1 MKRLSKEQILILH
14 QALIAVSGGSEG
26 IRDERLLD
34 SALNAPFQTF
44 SGTELYPT
52 VLEKAGRLGFGLI
65 KNHPFVD
72 GNKRIGV
79 HVMLVFLKLN
89 NIELFYQDEELIQ
102 LILNIAS
109 GAEDDEQFLAWI
121 RAHIR

>member
-1 MKRLSKEQILILH
+1 MKRLSREQVLSLH
-14 QALIAVSGGSEG
+14 RALIAVSGGSAEIREEG
-26 IRDERLLD
+26 LLD

-52 VLEKAGRLGFGLI
+52 VSEKAARLGFGLI

-79 HVMLVFLKLN
+79 HTMLVFLMLN
-89 NIELFYQDEELIQ
+89 GIELEYQDKDLIQ
-102 LILNIAS
+102 LILDTAS
-109 GAEDDEQFLAWI
+109 GGCDDKQLLDWI
-121 RAHIR
+121 QQHMK

>member
-14 QALIAVSGGSEG
+14 QALIAVSGGSER

-44 SGTELYPT
+44 SGAELYPT
-52 VLEKAGRLGFGLI
+52 LPEKAGRLGFGLI

-109 GAEDDEQFLAWI
+109 GAEDDKQFLAWI